1 MNLMNDE
8 KLNVSTPIND
18 IKRLNNLLNFKQ
30 GKQCQSNNAITTS
43 MY

>member
-1 MNLMNDE
+1 MNFMNDE

-18 IKRLNNLLNFKQ
+18 IKRLNPLNFKQ
-30 GKQCQSNNAITTS
+30 GEQCQSNNPKTTS